1 MFRFIHML
9 SSRRIHP
16 DPVSIL
22 WHQLCGH
29 MANVKSPTDPRTCW
43 NAGSH
48 RGVQFLDKVQFPR
61 KQKRYIFSPQFEI
74 RHDTA
79 FEETIR
85 GCASAPRDTLV
96 WISPELIRGLCQLHE
111 MGFAHSYEA
120 WHEGKLV
127 GGVFGVQLGSMI
139 TCDSMFHRMSNASK
153 AAYGQSLLHLQKRG
167 FKVVDTNGVATHQVN
182 YGEEWLPRWKFE
194 NLIAEC
200 LKDTPSFTDRRPCP
214 KLPWEIRIMLPT
226 LRPAR
231 AILRRMPWSKEPTYT
246 PPGEASEIPAENG
259 DAPQANSPPA
269 NAEEKP
275 PVAAPG
281 DAAAST
287 INR

>member
-1 MFRFIHML
+1 MRRFINML
-9 SSRRIHP
+9 TSRRISP

-22 WHQLCGH
+22 WHQICGH
-29 MANVKSPTDPRTCW
+29 MANVVSPTNPQTCW
-43 NAGSH
+43 NFGTH
-48 RGVQFLDKVQFPR
+48 RGVQFLDKVKYPR

-85 GCASAPRDTLV
+85 GCASAPRETLV

-127 GGVFGVQLGSMI
+127 GGAFGVQMGSMI
-139 TCDSMFHRMSNASK
+139 TCDSMFHLMSNASK
-153 AAYGQSLLHLQKRG
+153 AAYGQSLIHLQKRG

-194 NLIAEC
+194 NLILEC
-200 LKDTPSFTDRRPCP
+200 LKDTPSFTDQRHCP
-214 KLPWEIRIMLPT
+214 KLPWEIRALLPT
-226 LRPAR
+226 LRPTR
-231 AILRRMPWSKEPTYT
+231 AILRRMPWAKQPK
-246 PPGEASEIPAENG
+246 PDGPA
-259 DAPQANSPPA
+259 DAANSPDESAEHDSPA
-269 NAEEKP
+269 KVETP
-275 PVAAPG
+275 STTGGDTTPSGDPAA
-281 DAAAST
+281 T
-287 INR
+287 H